1 MLPYNYGL
9 CVSPDKK
16 RRVDQ
21 VQVLVEVLLG
31 GQVEQNVIRF
41 RMQDVDVSWLRG
53 QKGGQMLLLSRI
65 GSTREERL
73 GGFKELMSSV
83 SSSSGHHD

>member
-53 QKGGQMLLLSRI
+53 QKGGQMLLSRI

-83 SSSSGHHD
+83 SSSSLHHD